1 VTTILFAPDSYKGS
15 VSAVRATECLI
26 DGWREIRPTDTTIAL
41 PMADGGEGTLD
52 VVASIRPDHTW
63 MTHSVTGPDG
73 RAVEASW
80 LMLSDQT
87 AVIELARSSGLPLM
101 SAPNPVGATTFGLG
115 ELIAHALDQGAI
127 RILVALGGSAT
138 TDAGLGALEAL
149 GARVVRADSSTTGA
163 LGVDSIDT
171 SVLRTPPPEGIT
183 ILADT
188 RELFVKAPEVF
199 GPQKGATSEEV
210 AQLRDAFEAL
220 TTLSPTPNIDRM
232 SGSGAAGGCA
242 WALAAFMRGVII
254 EGSRYL
260 GNMLGAGRLLPD
272 MDFVITGEGRLDSTS
287 TKGKVVGYLHHLAT
301 AQSVPGAVVAGVCD
315 HPEVVSWPVITLTE
329 LAAQDEDAIGD
340 SEELL
345 RRAGAK
351 LAKEFSQRT

>member
-1 VTTILFAPDSYKGS
+1 M
-15 VSAVRATECLI
+15 RATECLI

-63 MTHSVTGPDG
+63 MTHTVTGPD
-73 RAVEASW
+73 RRPVKASW

-101 SAPNPVGATTFGLG
+101 SNPDSVGATTFGLG
-115 ELIAHALDQGAI
+115 ELIAHALDEGAI

-149 GARVVRADSSTTGA
+149 GATVIRADSSVTGA
-163 LGVDSIDT
+163 LGVVSIDP
-171 SVLRTPPPEGIT
+171 SRLRTPPAEGIT

-188 RELFVKAPEVF
+188 REVFIKAPEVF
-199 GPQKGATSEEV
+199 GPQKGASESDVEK
-210 AQLRDAFEAL
+210 LTEAFAHL
-220 TTLSPTPNIDRM
+220 AALSPTPHVDRM
-232 SGSGAAGGCA
+232 PGSGAAGGCA
-242 WALAAFMRGVII
+242 WALAAFMQGVII

-260 GNMLGAGRLLPD
+260 GNMLGAGRLLPEVD
-272 MDFVITGEGRLDSTS
+272 YIVTGEGRLDSTS
-287 TKGKVVGYLHHLAT
+287 TKGKVIGYLHHLAT

-315 HPEVVSWPVITLTE
+315 QPEVVSWPVLTLTE
-329 LAAQDEDAIGD
+329 LAGAHEDPIRD

-345 RRAGAK
+345 KRAGAQ
-351 LAKEFSQRT
+351 LAREFSERN

>member
-1 VTTILFAPDSYKGS
+1 M
-15 VSAVRATECLI
+15 RATECLI

-41 PMADGGEGTLD
+41 PLADGGEGTLD

-63 MTHSVTGPDG
+63 MTNTVTGPD
-73 RAVEASW
+73 RRPVEASW

-101 SAPNPVGATTFGLG
+101 SQPDPVGATTFGLG
-115 ELIAHALDQGAI
+115 ELIAHALDEGAI

-149 GARVVRADSSTTGA
+149 GATVVRSGSSDEGA
-163 LGVDSIDT
+163 LGVISIDP
-171 SVLRTPPPEGIT
+171 SGLRQSPAEGIT

-188 RELFVKAPEVF
+188 RELFIKAPEVF
-199 GPQKGATSEEV
+199 GPQKGASESDVETL
-210 AQLRDAFEAL
+210 AEAFAHL
-220 TTLSPTPNIDRM
+220 APLSPTPHVDKM
-232 SGSGAAGGCA
+232 PGSGAAGGCA

-272 MDFVITGEGRLDSTS
+272 MDFVVTGEGRLDATS

-301 AQSVPGAVVAGVCD
+301 AQSTPGAVVAGVCD
-315 HPEVVSWPVITLTE
+315 EPEVVSWPVLTLTE
-329 LAAQDEDAIGD
+329 LASADEDPLRD

-345 RRAGAK
+345 RRAGAQ
-351 LAKEFSQRT
+351 LAREFSERN

>member
-1 VTTILFAPDSYKGS
+1 VTTILFAPDSFKGS

-26 DGWREIRPTDTTIAL
+26 DGWREIRPTDTAIAL

-63 MTHSVTGPDG
+63 MTQVVTGPDG
-73 RAVEASW
+73 RPVEASW

-87 AVIELARSSGLPLM
+87 AVIEMARSSGLPLM
-101 SAPNPVGATTFGLG
+101 NTPDPIGATSFGLG
-115 ELIAHALDQGAI
+115 ELIAHALDEGAI

-138 TDAGLGALEAL
+138 SDAGLGALEAL
-149 GARVVRADSSTTGA
+149 GATISRANSSASGACGVV
-163 LGVDSIDT
+163 SIDP
-171 SVLRTPPPEGIT
+171 SGLPNPPKEGIT
-183 ILADT
+183 VLADT
-188 RELFVKAPEVF
+188 REVFFKAPEVF
-199 GPQKGATSEEV
+199 GPQKGAGDSDV
-210 AQLRDAFEAL
+210 DAL
-220 TTLSPTPNIDRM
+220 TEAFAHLVTLSPTPHVDKM
-232 SGSGAAGGCA
+232 PGSGAAGGCA

-272 MDFVITGEGRLDSTS
+272 VDLVVTGEGRLDPTS
-287 TKGKVVGYLHHLAT
+287 TKGKVVGYLYHLAT

-315 HPEVVSWPVITLTE
+315 QPEVVSWPVLTLTE
-329 LAAQDEDAIGD
+329 LASAHEDSIHD

-345 RRAGAK
+345 RRAGAQ
-351 LAKEFSQRT
+351 LARDFSERN